1 MSTLPTLHAAIRRS
15 IPLWIL
21 LVGHVLAAFFL
32 RNLGVGVDQID
43 DPQAMGMAHLLVQ
56 VHHLIVPWVATPA
69 VLFIVFL
76 QVQLIRGKGVAWGID
91 LMGLLLAI
99 RCLVS
104 FLMLNLLLLSHLKPD
119 GLLLLK
125 LLLFIPVITLAF
137 GWLYWRTDTGGRAEG
152 PCPYPIPRVR
162 RGRRISLITTT
173 WRP

>member
-21 LVGHVLAAFFL
+21 LVGLVLAAFFL

-56 VHHLIVPWVATPA
+56 VHHLIVPWVAIPA

-99 RCLVS
+99 RCLVI

-152 PCPYPIPRVR
+152 PCPYPIPRGR